1 MAGSTRAGAAVGGV
15 KARVFTG
22 WAPRVG
28 VICLM
33 KLDTGDRA
41 FLPTDIAEEEV
52 GGWLFP
58 IPDADDA
65 SIDLRVRG
73 FSPAQRR
80 APCYCKFARTRLSQV

>member
-1 MAGSTRAGAAVGGV
+1 MAGSTKAGAAGGV
-15 KARVFTG
+15 KARVFAG

-28 VICLM
+28 VIC
-33 KLDTGDRA
+33 RA
-41 FLPTDIAEEEV
+41 EIDGEHRPFLPMDIAEEEV

-65 SIDLRVRG
+65 SSELRVRG